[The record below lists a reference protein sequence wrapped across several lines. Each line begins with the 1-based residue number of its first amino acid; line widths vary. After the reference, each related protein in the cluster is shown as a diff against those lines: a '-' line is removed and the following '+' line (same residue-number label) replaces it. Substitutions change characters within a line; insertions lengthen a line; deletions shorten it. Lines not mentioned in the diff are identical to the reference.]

1 MYEAFRSQL
10 PQLDEPDSVAD
21 PVDLLSM
28 CALYFATEFERL
40 QQVQNKA
47 QSEVSQK
54 LVLIEGLIEKGL

>member
-1 MYEAFRSQL
+1 MDSY
-10 PQLDEPDSVAD
+10 SVAD

-54 LVLIEGLIEKGL
+54 LALIEGLIEKGL